1 MMSDNGKSLRHGD
14 HRIRGLAWDGCH
26 DGGGLWPDAAM
37 SGWFGVVGRED
48 GRWRTKGVYFDM
60 RGALKDALRWP
71 CVMKRLGAFNAN
83 TTTNERVEEGVHSK
97 KTHQVVGPTSSL
109 CPAANFAKAG
119 CERQPRACNTTPH
132 HTHPFEPRQKPQK
145 NNVLPTRKRLTKFYI
160 ISSPSPPLLLPPPQN
175 KTHGRRESATH
186 QVCSTLWH
194 TRSA

>member
-1 MMSDNGKSLRHGD
+1 MSEDEAMSRGKRGGLRREGLEMMSDNGKSLRHGD

-83 TTTNERVEEGVHSK
+83 TTTNERVEECVHSK
-97 KTHQVVGPTSSL
+97 KRI
-109 CPAANFAKAG
+109 K
-119 CERQPRACNTTPH
+119 
-132 HTHPFEPRQKPQK
+132 
-145 NNVLPTRKRLTKFYI
+145 
-160 ISSPSPPLLLPPPQN
+160 
-175 KTHGRRESATH
+175 
-186 QVCSTLWH
+186 
-194 TRSA
+194 